1 MIMKIIKTF
10 KNEENWF
17 ETTEAEMI
25 EKTQGI
31 YDDPLQALKDN
42 GSIQNVFAI
51 WKIK

>member
-25 EKTQGI
+25 EKIFQ
-31 YDDPLQALKDN
+31 
-42 GSIQNVFAI
+42 
-51 WKIK
+51 IKGTCYEEV

>member
-10 KNEENWF
+10 KKEENWF

-31 YDDPLQALKDN
+31 YDDPLQVLKYN